1 MIASE
6 EASDWPTID
15 GGGQNC
21 GAGSDDAEELQ
32 DNNLAE
38 VVCPL

>member
-6 EASDWPTID
+6 EASHWPTID
-15 GGGQNC
+15 GSEQNC

-32 DNNLAE
+32 DNLAE